1 MSELSN
7 DHTPWWGRAQ
17 NIIWTLGP
25 VTVAFFVILAV
36 GLGWFPSPVL
46 TTMTETIKIL
56 DMNQRLIQEVRVEVT
71 DHNREFR
78 NNQLGLLKA
87 LRQICRNTA
96 KSAQQNERCD
106 EM

>member
-1 MSELSN
+1 MENSLHGS
-7 DHTPWWGRAQ
+7 TPWWGRAQ

-46 TTMTETIKIL
+46 QSMTETMRIL
-56 DMNQRLIQEVRVEVT
+56 DMNQRLIQEIRVEVS

-78 NNQLGLLKA
+78 NSQLGLLKA

-96 KSAQQNERCD
+96 KSPQQNERCD